1 MKDEVWEVE
10 KGLECHGWVMGHAWG
25 SHGEHGRWVIGPKHY
40 MFWWDMFQGSSCP
53 AIKMHAGPPAKTWHV
68 SSEWQVLRFMT
79 CRWNNVR
86 VKIYVAAMEAPRK
99 KGKTGWNLVCHQN
112 WWFWWVWSPIEC
124 QCTFFGRFLL
134 NLTLCMMT
142 KLRVLVL
149 YFSYFMDKLYYGV
162 LSLKLSDH
170 LRSWYWVQV
179 WIFSRYI
186 YIYIPDILRLYY

>member
-99 KGKTGWNLVCHQN
+99 KGKTGWNLVYHQN

-124 QCTFFGRFLL
+124 QCIFFAGFFLISPSVWWPNSGFWCCIFLTLWTTLLWSTFFKTFR
-134 NLTLCMMT
+134 
-142 KLRVLVL
+142 
-149 YFSYFMDKLYYGV
+149 
-162 LSLKLSDH
+162 
-170 LRSWYWVQV
+170 
-179 WIFSRYI
+179 
-186 YIYIPDILRLYY
+186 PP

>member
-1 MKDEVWEVE
+1 
-10 KGLECHGWVMGHAWG
+10 
-25 SHGEHGRWVIGPKHY
+25 
-40 MFWWDMFQGSSCP
+40 
-53 AIKMHAGPPAKTWHV
+53 
-68 SSEWQVLRFMT
+68 
-79 CRWNNVR
+79 
-86 VKIYVAAMEAPRK
+86 MEAPRK

-186 YIYIPDILRLYY
+186 YIYIYTWYIETILLDLYKAGINSPPYMGNNIRINLVLHQLIPDW